1 MLMSSYVMIGI
12 PILIILL
19 IIAYI
24 TLYNRLNRLRIK
36 VEEAGADIDV
46 ALEKRFDLLSEEI
59 EAVKKYLS
67 HEYQIMTD
75 LTAARVGADL
85 EEKRMA
91 QQQEISET
99 VLKSI
104 DQEIARQ
111 TRTMEQIRGKLE
123 RSSIQRRVRRRRGIG
138 EGDLSRDAGRQE
150 ALAQAEERRGAAL
163 GQKVGTLAGVHRDLA
178 SVGAGING
186 LAEQYPI
193 LNSWVSM
200 EHFQRSIYDSE
211 EHLQAARR
219 LYNANVS
226 AYNQTLASIP
236 WSIVASICRMEKA
249 AFYEVE
255 EHKRDFQVKFD

>member
-1 MLMSSYVMIGI
+1 MNSYLMIGI

-24 TLYNRLNRLRIK
+24 VLYNRLNRLRIK

-67 HEYQIMTD
+67 HEYRIMTD

-91 QQQEISET
+91 QQQEISEE

-111 TRTMEQIRGKLE
+111 TRTMEQIRGKLG
-123 RSSIQRRVRRRRGIG
+123 SIQRRIRRRNGMR
-138 EGDLSRDAGRQE
+138 EEDPTRQE
-150 ALAQAEERRGAAL
+150 TLAQAEERRGAAL
-163 GQKVGTLAGVHRDLA
+163 IQKVGALAGVHRDLS

-200 EHFQRSIYDSE
+200 DHFQRSIYDSE

-226 AYNQTLASIP
+226 MYNQTLASIP
-236 WSIVASICRMEKA
+236 WSIVASICRMEEA

-255 EHKRDFQVKFD
+255 ERKRDFQVNFD

>member
-1 MLMSSYVMIGI
+1 MNSYLIIGI

-24 TLYNRLNRLRIK
+24 VLYNRLNRLRIK

-67 HEYQIMTD
+67 HEYRIMTD

-91 QQQEISET
+91 QQQEISEE

-111 TRTMEQIRGKLE
+111 TRTMEQIRGKLG
-123 RSSIQRRVRRRRGIG
+123 SIQRRIRRRNGMR
-138 EGDLSRDAGRQE
+138 EEDPTRQE
-150 ALAQAEERRGAAL
+150 TLAQAEERRGAAL
-163 GQKVGTLAGVHRDLA
+163 SQKVGALAGVHRDLS

-200 EHFQRSIYDSE
+200 DHFQRSIYDSE

-226 AYNQTLASIP
+226 MYNQTLASIP

-255 EHKRDFQVKFD
+255 ECKRDFQVNFD

>member
-1 MLMSSYVMIGI
+1 MFMNSYLIIGI

-24 TLYNRLNRLRIK
+24 VLYNRLNRLRIK

-67 HEYQIMTD
+67 HEYRIMTD

-91 QQQEISET
+91 QQQEISEE

-111 TRTMEQIRGKLE
+111 TRTMEQIRGKLG
-123 RSSIQRRVRRRRGIG
+123 SIQRRIRRRNGMR
-138 EGDLSRDAGRQE
+138 EEDPTRQE
-150 ALAQAEERRGAAL
+150 TLTQAEERRGAAL
-163 GQKVGTLAGVHRDLA
+163 SQKVGALAGVHRDLS

-200 EHFQRSIYDSE
+200 DHFQRSIYDSE

-226 AYNQTLASIP
+226 MYNQTLASIP

-255 EHKRDFQVKFD
+255 ERKRDFQVNFD

>member
-1 MLMSSYVMIGI
+1 MNSYLIIGI

-24 TLYNRLNRLRIK
+24 VLYNRLNRLRIK

-67 HEYQIMTD
+67 HEYRIMTD

-91 QQQEISET
+91 QQQEISEE

-111 TRTMEQIRGKLE
+111 TRTMEQIRGKLG
-123 RSSIQRRVRRRRGIG
+123 SIQRRIRRRNGMR
-138 EGDLSRDAGRQE
+138 EEDPTRQE
-150 ALAQAEERRGAAL
+150 TLAQAEERRGAAL
-163 GQKVGTLAGVHRDLA
+163 SQKVGALAGVHRDLS

-200 EHFQRSIYDSE
+200 DHFQRSIYDSE

-226 AYNQTLASIP
+226 MYNQTLTSIP

-255 EHKRDFQVKFD
+255 ECKRDFQVNFD

>member
-1 MLMSSYVMIGI
+1 MNSYLMIGI

-24 TLYNRLNRLRIK
+24 VLYNRLNRLRIK

-85 EEKRMA
+85 EEKRMV
-91 QQQEISET
+91 QQQEISEE

-111 TRTMEQIRGKLE
+111 TRTMEQIRGKLG
-123 RSSIQRRVRRRRGIG
+123 SIQRRIRRRNGMR
-138 EGDLSRDAGRQE
+138 EEDPTRQE
-150 ALAQAEERRGAAL
+150 TLAQAEERRGAAL
-163 GQKVGTLAGVHRDLA
+163 SQKVGALAGVHRDLS

-200 EHFQRSIYDSE
+200 DHFQRSIYDSE

-226 AYNQTLASIP
+226 MYNQTLASIP

-255 EHKRDFQVKFD
+255 ERKRDFQVNFD

>member
-1 MLMSSYVMIGI
+1 MFMNSYLMIGI

-24 TLYNRLNRLRIK
+24 VLYNRLNRLRIK

-67 HEYQIMTD
+67 HEYRIMTD

-91 QQQEISET
+91 QQQEISEE

-111 TRTMEQIRGKLE
+111 TRTMEQIRGKLG
-123 RSSIQRRVRRRRGIG
+123 SIQRRIRRRNGMR
-138 EGDLSRDAGRQE
+138 EEDPTRQE
-150 ALAQAEERRGAAL
+150 TLTQAEERRGAAL
-163 GQKVGTLAGVHRDLA
+163 IQKVGALAGVHRDLS

-200 EHFQRSIYDSE
+200 DHFQRSIYDSE

-226 AYNQTLASIP
+226 MYNQTLASIP
-236 WSIVASICRMEKA
+236 WSIVASICRMEEV

-255 EHKRDFQVKFD
+255 ERKRDFQVNFD

>member
-1 MLMSSYVMIGI
+1 MSSYVMIGI

-138 EGDLSRDAGRQE
+138 EEDLSRDAGRQE

-249 AFYEVE
+249 AFYEAE

>member
-1 MLMSSYVMIGI
+1 MNSYLMIGI

-24 TLYNRLNRLRIK
+24 VLYNRLNRLRIK
-36 VEEAGADIDV
+36 VEEAGAGIDV

-67 HEYQIMTD
+67 HEYRIMTD

-91 QQQEISET
+91 QQQEISEE

-111 TRTMEQIRGKLE
+111 TRTMEQIRGKLG
-123 RSSIQRRVRRRRGIG
+123 SIQRRIRRRNGMR
-138 EGDLSRDAGRQE
+138 EEDPTRQE
-150 ALAQAEERRGAAL
+150 TLAQAEERRGAAL
-163 GQKVGTLAGVHRDLA
+163 SQKVGALAGVHRDLS

-200 EHFQRSIYDSE
+200 DHFQRSIYDSE

-226 AYNQTLASIP
+226 MYNQTLASIP

-255 EHKRDFQVKFD
+255 ERKRDFQVNFD

>member
-1 MLMSSYVMIGI
+1 MSSYVMIGI

-138 EGDLSRDAGRQE
+138 EEDLSRDAGRQE

-236 WSIVASICRMEKA
+236 WSIVASFCRMEKA
-249 AFYEVE
+249 AFYEAE

>member
-1 MLMSSYVMIGI
+1 MSSYLMIGI
-12 PILIILL
+12 PILILL
-19 IIAYI
+19 LMIAYI
-24 TLYNRLNRLRIK
+24 ALYNRLNRLRVK

-91 QQQEISET
+91 QQQEISEE

-138 EGDLSRDAGRQE
+138 EEDLSRDAGRQE

-178 SVGAGING
+178 NVGAGING

-249 AFYEVE
+249 AFYEAE

>member
-1 MLMSSYVMIGI
+1 MNSYLMIGI

-24 TLYNRLNRLRIK
+24 VLYNRLNRLRIK

-67 HEYQIMTD
+67 HEYRIMTD

-91 QQQEISET
+91 QQQEISEE

-111 TRTMEQIRGKLE
+111 TRTMEQIRGKLG
-123 RSSIQRRVRRRRGIG
+123 SIQRRIRRRNGMR
-138 EGDLSRDAGRQE
+138 EEDPTRQE
-150 ALAQAEERRGAAL
+150 TLTQAEERRGAAL
-163 GQKVGTLAGVHRDLA
+163 SQKVGALAGVHRDLS

-200 EHFQRSIYDSE
+200 DHFQRSIYDSE

-226 AYNQTLASIP
+226 MYNQTLASIP

-255 EHKRDFQVKFD
+255 ERKRDFQVNFD

>member
-1 MLMSSYVMIGI
+1 MNSYLMIGI

-24 TLYNRLNRLRIK
+24 VLYNRLNRLRIK

-85 EEKRMA
+85 EEKRMV
-91 QQQEISET
+91 QQQEISEE

-111 TRTMEQIRGKLE
+111 TRTMEQIRGKLG
-123 RSSIQRRVRRRRGIG
+123 SIQRRIRRRNGMR
-138 EGDLSRDAGRQE
+138 EEDPTRQE
-150 ALAQAEERRGAAL
+150 TLTQAEERRGAAL
-163 GQKVGTLAGVHRDLA
+163 IQKVGALAGVHRDLS

-200 EHFQRSIYDSE
+200 DHFQRSIYDSE

-226 AYNQTLASIP
+226 MYNQTLASIP

-255 EHKRDFQVKFD
+255 ECKRDFQVNFD

>member
-1 MLMSSYVMIGI
+1 MFMNSYLIIGI

-24 TLYNRLNRLRIK
+24 VLYNRLNRLRIK

-67 HEYQIMTD
+67 HEYRIMTD

-91 QQQEISET
+91 QQQEISEE

-111 TRTMEQIRGKLE
+111 TRTMEQIRGKLG
-123 RSSIQRRVRRRRGIG
+123 SIQRRIRRRNGMR
-138 EGDLSRDAGRQE
+138 EEDPTRQE
-150 ALAQAEERRGAAL
+150 TLAQAEERRGAAL
-163 GQKVGTLAGVHRDLA
+163 SQKVGALAGVHRDLS

-200 EHFQRSIYDSE
+200 DHFQRSIYDSE

-226 AYNQTLASIP
+226 MYNQTLASIP

-255 EHKRDFQVKFD
+255 ERKRDFQVNFD

>member
-1 MLMSSYVMIGI
+1 MNSYLMIGI

-24 TLYNRLNRLRIK
+24 VLYNRLNRLRIK

-67 HEYQIMTD
+67 HEYRIMTD

-91 QQQEISET
+91 QQQEISEE

-111 TRTMEQIRGKLE
+111 TRTMEQIRGKLG
-123 RSSIQRRVRRRRGIG
+123 SIQRRIRRRNGMR
-138 EGDLSRDAGRQE
+138 EEDPTRQE
-150 ALAQAEERRGAAL
+150 TLVQVEERRGAAL
-163 GQKVGTLAGVHRDLA
+163 SQRVGALAGVHRDLS

-200 EHFQRSIYDSE
+200 DHFQRSIYDSE

-226 AYNQTLASIP
+226 MYNQTLASIP

-255 EHKRDFQVKFD
+255 ERKRDFQVNFD

>member
-1 MLMSSYVMIGI
+1 MLMSNYVMIGI

-138 EGDLSRDAGRQE
+138 EEDLSRDAGRQE

-249 AFYEVE
+249 AFYEAE

>member
-1 MLMSSYVMIGI
+1 MSSYVMIGI
-12 PILIILL
+12 PILILLL

-24 TLYNRLNRLRIK
+24 TLYNRLNRLRVK

-85 EEKRMA
+85 EEKRMT
-91 QQQEISET
+91 QQQEISEE

-104 DQEIARQ
+104 DQEISRQ

-123 RSSIQRRVRRRRGIG
+123 RNSIRRRVRRRRG
-138 EGDLSRDAGRQE
+138 EDPSRDVGRQE
-150 ALAQAEERRGAAL
+150 ALTQAEERRGVAL
-163 GQKVGTLAGVHRDLA
+163 GQKVGALAGVHRDLS

-219 LYNANVS
+219 LYNSNVS
-226 AYNQTLASIP
+226 LYNQTLASVP
-236 WSIVASICRMEKA
+236 WSIVASICHMEKA

-255 EHKRDFQVKFD
+255 ERKRDFQVKFD

>member
-1 MLMSSYVMIGI
+1 MSSYVMIGI
-12 PILIILL
+12 PILILLL

-24 TLYNRLNRLRIK
+24 TLYNRLSRLRVK
-36 VEEAGADIDV
+36 VEEAGAGIDV

-85 EEKRMA
+85 EEKRMT
-91 QQQEISET
+91 QQQEISEE

-104 DQEIARQ
+104 DQEISRQ

-123 RSSIQRRVRRRRGIG
+123 RNSIQRRVRRRRGIG
-138 EGDLSRDAGRQE
+138 EEDPSRDAGRQE
-150 ALAQAEERRGAAL
+150 ALTQAEERRGVAL
-163 GQKVGTLAGVHRDLA
+163 GQKVGALTGVHRDLS

-200 EHFQRSIYDSE
+200 EYFQRSIYDSE

-219 LYNANVS
+219 LYNSNVS
-226 AYNQTLASIP
+226 LYNQTLAAVP
-236 WSIVASICRMEKA
+236 WSIVASICHMEKA

-255 EHKRDFQVKFD
+255 ERKRDFQVKFD

>member
-1 MLMSSYVMIGI
+1 MNSYLIIGI

-24 TLYNRLNRLRIK
+24 VLYNRLNRLRIK

-67 HEYQIMTD
+67 HEYRIMTD

-91 QQQEISET
+91 QQQEISEE

-111 TRTMEQIRGKLE
+111 TRTMEQIRGKLG
-123 RSSIQRRVRRRRGIG
+123 SIQRRIRRRNGMR
-138 EGDLSRDAGRQE
+138 EEDPTRQE
-150 ALAQAEERRGAAL
+150 TLVQVEERRGAAL
-163 GQKVGTLAGVHRDLA
+163 SQKVGALAGVHRDLS

-200 EHFQRSIYDSE
+200 DHFQRSIYDSE

-226 AYNQTLASIP
+226 MYNQTLTSIP

-255 EHKRDFQVKFD
+255 ERKRDFQVNFD

>member
-1 MLMSSYVMIGI
+1 MNSYLMIGI

-24 TLYNRLNRLRIK
+24 VLYNRLNRLRIK

-91 QQQEISET
+91 QQQEISEE

-111 TRTMEQIRGKLE
+111 TRTMEQIRGKLG
-123 RSSIQRRVRRRRGIG
+123 SIQRRIRRRNGIR
-138 EGDLSRDAGRQE
+138 EEDPTRQE
-150 ALAQAEERRGAAL
+150 TLAQAEERRGAAL
-163 GQKVGTLAGVHRDLA
+163 SQKVGALAGVHRDLS

-200 EHFQRSIYDSE
+200 DHFQRSIYDSE

-226 AYNQTLASIP
+226 MYNQTLASIP

-255 EHKRDFQVKFD
+255 ERKRDFQVNFD

>member
-1 MLMSSYVMIGI
+1 MFMNSYLMIGI

-24 TLYNRLNRLRIK
+24 VLYNRLNRLRIK

-67 HEYQIMTD
+67 HEYRIMTD

-91 QQQEISET
+91 QQQEISEE

-111 TRTMEQIRGKLE
+111 TRTMEQIRGKLG
-123 RSSIQRRVRRRRGIG
+123 SIQRRIRRRNGMR
-138 EGDLSRDAGRQE
+138 EEDPTRQE
-150 ALAQAEERRGAAL
+150 TLAQAEERRGAAL
-163 GQKVGTLAGVHRDLA
+163 SQKVGALAGVHRDLS

-200 EHFQRSIYDSE
+200 DHFQRSIYDSE

-226 AYNQTLASIP
+226 MYNQTLASIP

-255 EHKRDFQVKFD
+255 ERKRDFQVNFD

>member
-1 MLMSSYVMIGI
+1 MFMNSYLMIGI

-24 TLYNRLNRLRIK
+24 VLYNRLNRLRIK

-91 QQQEISET
+91 QQQEISEE

-111 TRTMEQIRGKLE
+111 TRTMEQIRGKLG
-123 RSSIQRRVRRRRGIG
+123 SIQRRIRRRNGMR
-138 EGDLSRDAGRQE
+138 EEDPTRQE
-150 ALAQAEERRGAAL
+150 TLAQAEERRGAAL
-163 GQKVGTLAGVHRDLA
+163 SQKVGALAGVHRDLS

-200 EHFQRSIYDSE
+200 DHFQRSIYDSE

-226 AYNQTLASIP
+226 MYNQTLASIP

-255 EHKRDFQVKFD
+255 ECKRDFQVNFD

>member
-1 MLMSSYVMIGI
+1 MNSYLRIGI
-12 PILIILL
+12 PILRILL

-24 TLYNRLNRLRIK
+24 VLYNRLNRLRIK

-67 HEYQIMTD
+67 HEYRIMTD

-91 QQQEISET
+91 QQQEISEE

-111 TRTMEQIRGKLE
+111 TRTMEQIRGKLG
-123 RSSIQRRVRRRRGIG
+123 SIQRRIRRRNGMR
-138 EGDLSRDAGRQE
+138 EEDPTRQE
-150 ALAQAEERRGAAL
+150 TLAQAEERRGAAL
-163 GQKVGTLAGVHRDLA
+163 SQKVGALAGVHRDLS

-200 EHFQRSIYDSE
+200 DHFQRSIYDSE

-226 AYNQTLASIP
+226 MYNQTLASIP

-255 EHKRDFQVKFD
+255 ERKRDFQVNFD

>member
-1 MLMSSYVMIGI
+1 M
-12 PILIILL
+12 
-19 IIAYI
+19 
-24 TLYNRLNRLRIK
+24 
-36 VEEAGADIDV
+36 

-138 EGDLSRDAGRQE
+138 EEDLSRDAGRQE
-150 ALAQAEERRGAAL
+150 ALA
-163 GQKVGTLAGVHRDLA
+163 
-178 SVGAGING
+178 
-186 LAEQYPI
+186 
-193 LNSWVSM
+193 
-200 EHFQRSIYDSE
+200 
-211 EHLQAARR
+211 
-219 LYNANVS
+219 
-226 AYNQTLASIP
+226 
-236 WSIVASICRMEKA
+236 
-249 AFYEVE
+249 
-255 EHKRDFQVKFD
+255 

>member
-1 MLMSSYVMIGI
+1 MNSYLMIGI

-24 TLYNRLNRLRIK
+24 VLYNRLNRLRIK

-59 EAVKKYLS
+59 EAVRKYLS

-91 QQQEISET
+91 QQQEISEE

-111 TRTMEQIRGKLE
+111 TRTMEQIRGKLG
-123 RSSIQRRVRRRRGIG
+123 SIQRRIRRRNGMR
-138 EGDLSRDAGRQE
+138 EEDPTRQE
-150 ALAQAEERRGAAL
+150 TLAQAEERRGAAL
-163 GQKVGTLAGVHRDLA
+163 SQKVGALAGVHRDLS

-200 EHFQRSIYDSE
+200 DHFQRSIYDSE

-226 AYNQTLASIP
+226 MYNQTLASIP

-255 EHKRDFQVKFD
+255 ERKRDFQVNFD

>member
-1 MLMSSYVMIGI
+1 MNSYLMIGI

-24 TLYNRLNRLRIK
+24 VLYNRLNRLRIK

-46 ALEKRFDLLSEEI
+46 ALEKRFDLLFEEI

-67 HEYQIMTD
+67 HEYRIMTD

-91 QQQEISET
+91 QQQEISEE

-111 TRTMEQIRGKLE
+111 TRTMEQIRGKLG
-123 RSSIQRRVRRRRGIG
+123 SIQRRIRRRNGMR
-138 EGDLSRDAGRQE
+138 EEDPTRQE
-150 ALAQAEERRGAAL
+150 TLAQAEERRGAAL
-163 GQKVGTLAGVHRDLA
+163 SQKVGALAGVHRDLS

-200 EHFQRSIYDSE
+200 DHFQRSIYDSE

-226 AYNQTLASIP
+226 MYNQTLTSIP
-236 WSIVASICRMEKA
+236 WSIVASICRMEEV

-255 EHKRDFQVKFD
+255 ERKRDFQVNFD

>member
-1 MLMSSYVMIGI
+1 MFMNSYLMIGI

-24 TLYNRLNRLRIK
+24 VLYNRLNRLRIK

-67 HEYQIMTD
+67 HEYRIMTD
-75 LTAARVGADL
+75 LTAARVSAGL

-91 QQQEISET
+91 QQQEISEE

-111 TRTMEQIRGKLE
+111 TRTMEQIRGKLG
-123 RSSIQRRVRRRRGIG
+123 SIQRRIRRRNGMR
-138 EGDLSRDAGRQE
+138 EEDPTRQE
-150 ALAQAEERRGAAL
+150 TLAQAEERRGAAL
-163 GQKVGTLAGVHRDLA
+163 SQKVGALAGVHRDLS

-200 EHFQRSIYDSE
+200 DHFQRSIYDSE

-226 AYNQTLASIP
+226 MYNQTLASIP

-255 EHKRDFQVKFD
+255 ERKRDFQVNFD

>member
-1 MLMSSYVMIGI
+1 MFMNSYLIIGI

-24 TLYNRLNRLRIK
+24 VLYNRLNRLRIK

-67 HEYQIMTD
+67 HEYRIMTD

-91 QQQEISET
+91 QQQEISEE

-111 TRTMEQIRGKLE
+111 TRTMEQIRGKLG
-123 RSSIQRRVRRRRGIG
+123 SIQRRIRRRNGMR
-138 EGDLSRDAGRQE
+138 EEDPTRQE
-150 ALAQAEERRGAAL
+150 TLAQAEERRGAAL
-163 GQKVGTLAGVHRDLA
+163 SQKVGALAGVHRDLS

-200 EHFQRSIYDSE
+200 DHFQRSIYDSE

-226 AYNQTLASIP
+226 MYNQTLASIP

-255 EHKRDFQVKFD
+255 ECKRDFQVNFD

>member
-1 MLMSSYVMIGI
+1 MNSYLMIGI

-24 TLYNRLNRLRIK
+24 VLYNRLNRLRIK

-67 HEYQIMTD
+67 HEYRIMTD

-91 QQQEISET
+91 QQQEISEE

-111 TRTMEQIRGKLE
+111 TRTMEQIRGKLG
-123 RSSIQRRVRRRRGIG
+123 SIQRRIRRRNGMR
-138 EGDLSRDAGRQE
+138 EEDPTRQE
-150 ALAQAEERRGAAL
+150 TLTQAEERRGAAL
-163 GQKVGTLAGVHRDLA
+163 IQKVGALAGVHRDLS

-200 EHFQRSIYDSE
+200 DHFQRSIYDSE

-226 AYNQTLASIP
+226 MYNQTLTSIP

-255 EHKRDFQVKFD
+255 ERKRDFQVNFD

>member
-1 MLMSSYVMIGI
+1 MNSYLMIGI

-24 TLYNRLNRLRIK
+24 VLYNRLNRLRIK

-85 EEKRMA
+85 EEKRMV
-91 QQQEISET
+91 QQQEISEE

-111 TRTMEQIRGKLE
+111 TRTMEQIRGKLG
-123 RSSIQRRVRRRRGIG
+123 SIQRRIRRRNGMR
-138 EGDLSRDAGRQE
+138 EEDPTRQE
-150 ALAQAEERRGAAL
+150 TLAQAEERRGAAL
-163 GQKVGTLAGVHRDLA
+163 SQKVGALAGVHRDLS

-200 EHFQRSIYDSE
+200 DHFQRSIYDSE

-226 AYNQTLASIP
+226 MYNQTLASIP

-255 EHKRDFQVKFD
+255 ECKRDFQVNFD

>member
-1 MLMSSYVMIGI
+1 MSSYVMIGI
-12 PILIILL
+12 PILILLL

-24 TLYNRLNRLRIK
+24 TLYNRLSRLRVK
-36 VEEAGADIDV
+36 VEEAGAGIDV

-85 EEKRMA
+85 EEKRMT
-91 QQQEISET
+91 QQQEISEE

-104 DQEIARQ
+104 DQEISRQ

-123 RSSIQRRVRRRRGIG
+123 RNSIQRRVRRRRGIG
-138 EGDLSRDAGRQE
+138 EEDPSRDAGRQE
-150 ALAQAEERRGAAL
+150 ALTQAEERRGVAL
-163 GQKVGTLAGVHRDLA
+163 GQKVGALTGVHRDLS

-219 LYNANVS
+219 LYNSNVS
-226 AYNQTLASIP
+226 LYNQTLAAVP
-236 WSIVASICRMEKA
+236 WSIVASICHMEKA

-255 EHKRDFQVKFD
+255 ERKRDFQVKFD

>member
-1 MLMSSYVMIGI
+1 MNSYLIIGI

-24 TLYNRLNRLRIK
+24 VLYNRLNRLRIK

-67 HEYQIMTD
+67 HEYRIMTD

-91 QQQEISET
+91 QQQEISEE

-111 TRTMEQIRGKLE
+111 TRTMEQIRGKLG
-123 RSSIQRRVRRRRGIG
+123 SIQRRIRRRNGMR
-138 EGDLSRDAGRQE
+138 EEDPTRQE
-150 ALAQAEERRGAAL
+150 TLAQAEERRGAAL
-163 GQKVGTLAGVHRDLA
+163 SQKVGALAGVHRDLS

-200 EHFQRSIYDSE
+200 DHFQRSIYDSE

-226 AYNQTLASIP
+226 MYNQTLASIP
-236 WSIVASICRMEKA
+236 WSIVASICHMEKA

-255 EHKRDFQVKFD
+255 ERKRDFQVNFD

>member
-1 MLMSSYVMIGI
+1 MFMNSYLMIGI

-24 TLYNRLNRLRIK
+24 VLYNRLNRLRIK

-91 QQQEISET
+91 QQQEISEE

-111 TRTMEQIRGKLE
+111 TRTMEQIRGKLG
-123 RSSIQRRVRRRRGIG
+123 SIQRRIRRRNGMR
-138 EGDLSRDAGRQE
+138 EEDPTRQE
-150 ALAQAEERRGAAL
+150 TLAQAEERRGAAL
-163 GQKVGTLAGVHRDLA
+163 SQKVGALAGVHRDLS

-200 EHFQRSIYDSE
+200 DHFQRSIYDSE

-226 AYNQTLASIP
+226 MYNQTLASIP

-255 EHKRDFQVKFD
+255 ERKRDFQVNFD

>member
-1 MLMSSYVMIGI
+1 MFMNSYLMIGI

-24 TLYNRLNRLRIK
+24 VLYNRLNRLRIK

-59 EAVKKYLS
+59 EAVRKYLS

-91 QQQEISET
+91 QQQEISEE

-111 TRTMEQIRGKLE
+111 TRTMEQIRGKLG
-123 RSSIQRRVRRRRGIG
+123 SIQRRIRRRNGMR
-138 EGDLSRDAGRQE
+138 EEDPTRQE
-150 ALAQAEERRGAAL
+150 TLAQAEERRGAAL
-163 GQKVGTLAGVHRDLA
+163 SQKVGALAGVHRDLS

-200 EHFQRSIYDSE
+200 DHFQRSIYDSE

-226 AYNQTLASIP
+226 MYNQTLASIP

-255 EHKRDFQVKFD
+255 ERKRDFQVNFD

>member
-1 MLMSSYVMIGI
+1 MSSYVMIGI
-12 PILIILL
+12 PILILLL

-24 TLYNRLNRLRIK
+24 TLYNRLNRLRVK
-36 VEEAGADIDV
+36 VEEAGAGIDV

-85 EEKRMA
+85 EEKRMT
-91 QQQEISET
+91 QQQEISEE

-104 DQEIARQ
+104 DQEISRQ

-123 RSSIQRRVRRRRGIG
+123 RNSIRRRVRRRRGIG
-138 EGDLSRDAGRQE
+138 EEDPSRDAGRQE
-150 ALAQAEERRGAAL
+150 ALTQAEERRGVAL
-163 GQKVGTLAGVHRDLA
+163 GQKVGALAGVHRDLS

-219 LYNANVS
+219 LYNSNVS
-226 AYNQTLASIP
+226 LYNQTLASVP
-236 WSIVASICRMEKA
+236 WSIVASICHMEKA

-255 EHKRDFQVKFD
+255 ERKRDFQVKFD

>member
-1 MLMSSYVMIGI
+1 MFMNSYLMIGI

-24 TLYNRLNRLRIK
+24 VLYNRLNRLRIK

-67 HEYQIMTD
+67 HEYRIMTD

-91 QQQEISET
+91 QQQEISEE

-111 TRTMEQIRGKLE
+111 TRTMEQIRGKLG
-123 RSSIQRRVRRRRGIG
+123 SIQRRIRRRNGMR
-138 EGDLSRDAGRQE
+138 EEDPTRQE
-150 ALAQAEERRGAAL
+150 TLTQAEERRGAAL
-163 GQKVGTLAGVHRDLA
+163 SQKVGALAGVHRDLS

-200 EHFQRSIYDSE
+200 DHFQRSIYDSE

-226 AYNQTLASIP
+226 MYNQTLTSIP

-255 EHKRDFQVKFD
+255 ERKRDFQVNFD

>member
-1 MLMSSYVMIGI
+1 MNSYLMIGI

-24 TLYNRLNRLRIK
+24 VLYNRLNRLRIK

-91 QQQEISET
+91 QQQEISEE

-111 TRTMEQIRGKLE
+111 TRTMEQIRGKLG
-123 RSSIQRRVRRRRGIG
+123 SIQRRIRRRNGMR
-138 EGDLSRDAGRQE
+138 EEDPTRQE
-150 ALAQAEERRGAAL
+150 TLAQAEERRGAAL
-163 GQKVGTLAGVHRDLA
+163 SQKVGALAGVHRDLS

-200 EHFQRSIYDSE
+200 DHFQRSIYDSE

-226 AYNQTLASIP
+226 MYNQTLASIP

-255 EHKRDFQVKFD
+255 ECKRDFQVNFD